1 VKLVINQFTPPFT
14 VTPSNKPTLG
24 DDTTAPE
31 GAGNST
37 ILAAC
42 GEGVMTAVA
51 HNGVLARAGGL
62 SMGGAGLSAGAPD
75 DGGGVSL
82 VACTLSD
89 NDVLAKSGDIGVIGV
104 GLRVGVGA
112 TTAVVGCDILTQGL
126 IGLIE
131 YSYHQSI
138 PYFLEA
144 HLQGTP
150 GLSVLGSVQFQN
162 G

>member
-1 VKLVINQFTPPFT
+1 
-14 VTPSNKPTLG
+14 
-24 DDTTAPE
+24 
-31 GAGNST
+31 
-37 ILAAC
+37 
-42 GEGVMTAVA
+42 
-51 HNGVLARAGGL
+51 
-62 SMGGAGLSAGAPD
+62 MGGAGLSAGASD

-89 NDVLAKSGDIGVIGV
+89 NDVLAKSGDVGVIGV

-131 YSYHQSI
+131 YSYHQGV
-138 PYFLEA
+138 PYFLES

-150 GLSVLGSVQFQN
+150 GLSVLGSEQFQN
-162 G
+162 GLLIGKFSRVCTSEDKSAQKRLGLVCGASL